1 MKCQNLMS
9 IYMIEHALGID
20 WLIELL
26 GTQGAQEV
34 LFQLLCI
41 VNSRYFKLLAILLY
55 SKHYPSAGSVGECT
69 YGFPYILREFALG
82 LLSLE
87 VLLFDVVDSV
97 YQLFLC
103 HNNDD

>member
-1 MKCQNLMS
+1 MS

-41 VNSRYFKLLAILLY
+41 VNS
-55 SKHYPSAGSVGECT
+55 
-69 YGFPYILREFALG
+69 
-82 LLSLE
+82 
-87 VLLFDVVDSV
+87 
-97 YQLFLC
+97 
-103 HNNDD
+103 

>member
-1 MKCQNLMS
+1 MP
-9 IYMIEHALGID
+9 IYMIEHTLGID

-26 GTQGAQEV
+26 GTQSTQKV

-41 VNSRYFKLLAILLY
+41 VNSGDFKLLAILLY

-87 VLLFDVVDSV
+87 VLPFDVVDSV

>member
-1 MKCQNLMS
+1 MS

-41 VNSRYFKLLAILLY
+41 GNSRDFKLLAILLH

-87 VLLFDVVDSV
+87 VLPFDVVDSV